1 MLYEKMKNRQSLKSH
16 LEYREIAQKYK
27 YRYVNYKVF
36 IENLVDMI
44 DPDNTR
50 DFLTKEK
57 KVYTDPVID
66 PRENWKQ
73 WFARNLEFKDPPLV
87 ERSEL
92 PEQLQPQNRNFAK
105 MRHFFNRLTVSPM
118 VPRLSLKPENRSEF
132 QESNQAFKGI
142 KDKVELQTVS

>member
-1 MLYEKMKNRQSLKSH
+1 
-16 LEYREIAQKYK
+16 
-27 YRYVNYKVF
+27 
-36 IENLVDMI
+36 MI

-57 KVYTDPVID
+57 KVYSDPVID

-92 PEQLQPQNRNFAK
+92 PE
-105 MRHFFNRLTVSPM
+105 
-118 VPRLSLKPENRSEF
+118 
-132 QESNQAFKGI
+132 
-142 KDKVELQTVS
+142 